1 MYITQV
7 THHMDPLKKNQ
18 TVLNISR
25 GFQLA
30 IRCFC
35 KYFFPVYPGN
45 FQNLKEMLLL
55 LSLYSRSVQYQKP
68 KLKLNQEWETIRLFP
83 TLNLKVQVSPPYVS
97 IAWVVLKPFVLL
109 VKWCSSIFNLQCL
122 SFVEDLEKER
132 EGGRE
137 RRITTIKQQ
146 QQHTHMWAVIIC
158 QTLC

>member
-7 THHMDPLKKNQ
+7 THHMDPFKKKNQ

-55 LSLYSRSVQYQKP
+55 LSLYSKSVQ
-68 KLKLNQEWETIRLFP
+68 F
-83 TLNLKVQVSPPYVS
+83 
-97 IAWVVLKPFVLL
+97 
-109 VKWCSSIFNLQCL
+109 
-122 SFVEDLEKER
+122 
-132 EGGRE
+132 
-137 RRITTIKQQ
+137 
-146 QQHTHMWAVIIC
+146 
-158 QTLC
+158 